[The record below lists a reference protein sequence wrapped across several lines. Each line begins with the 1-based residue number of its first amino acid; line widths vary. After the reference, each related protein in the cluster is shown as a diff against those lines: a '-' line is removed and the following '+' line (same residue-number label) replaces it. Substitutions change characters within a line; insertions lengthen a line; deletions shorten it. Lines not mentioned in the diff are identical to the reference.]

1 MSKRAFP
8 REKEWIAPIAL
19 LSWAIWANC
28 SSSLFSKEQRKG
40 IVQASLWNSQKHTKI
55 TNILSNL
62 LGFCNRFARNTSESL
77 TSLFFIERQEQFAHE
92 FEQKSKERMSQRGN
106 FQPLFG
112 YIGYEQFFSSRND
125 SIVYVHIELFTN
137 PLTLTAVLRGCV
149 ME

>member
-40 IVQASLWNSQKHTKI
+40 IVQASLWNSQKHTKN

-62 LGFCNRFARNTSESL
+62 LGFCNRFARNTSKSL
-77 TSLFFIERQEQFAHE
+77 TSLFFIEWQEQFADE
-92 FEQKSKERMSQRGN
+92 FEQKSKERMSQRAN
-106 FQPLFG
+106 SQPLFG
-112 YIGYEQFFSSRND
+112 NRIRAIFFQSQWQ
-125 SIVYVHIELFTN
+125 YTVHIELFTY